1 MNDCKIIED
10 QKSLLHTTNEGK
22 GNSMMIKMPFTSNI
36 PIICDSVFLPWLNFL
51 HRAYLWGDGTQEKIE
66 NEIKWSEGKCGRR
79 KNVHKDGCL
88 QVDCREMGYCSVW
101 KSEFGVL
108 VKKNKV
114 IQLGTN
120 TMYLVFDGTFIV
132 DILFLH

>member
-1 MNDCKIIED
+1 M
-10 QKSLLHTTNEGK
+10 
-22 GNSMMIKMPFTSNI
+22 
-36 PIICDSVFLPWLNFL
+36 
-51 HRAYLWGDGTQEKIE
+51 
-66 NEIKWSEGKCGRR
+66 
-79 KNVHKDGCL
+79 HKDGCL

-120 TMYLVFDGTFIV
+120 TMYLVFDGIFIV

>member
-1 MNDCKIIED
+1 M
-10 QKSLLHTTNEGK
+10 
-22 GNSMMIKMPFTSNI
+22 
-36 PIICDSVFLPWLNFL
+36 
-51 HRAYLWGDGTQEKIE
+51 
-66 NEIKWSEGKCGRR
+66 
-79 KNVHKDGCL
+79 HKDGCL

-101 KSEFGVL
+101 KSEFEVL